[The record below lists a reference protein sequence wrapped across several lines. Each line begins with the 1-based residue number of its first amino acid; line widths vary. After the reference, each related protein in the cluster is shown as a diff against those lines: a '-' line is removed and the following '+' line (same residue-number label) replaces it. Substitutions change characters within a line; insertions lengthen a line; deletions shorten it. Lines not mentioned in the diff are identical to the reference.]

1 MAWDRIPCEVRGH
14 MILQQFEKYHLFR
27 RLIIVFLLIL
37 YAYVTIESFNM
48 AYYCIDSKLSA
59 TDTVMIITALQALMT
74 TLLGY
79 VYKQYSN
86 SRDDQNG

>member
-1 MAWDRIPCEVRGH
+1 

-27 RLIIVFLLIL
+27 RLIIVYLLGL
-37 YAYVTIESFNM
+37 YAYVTIESFSM

>member
-1 MAWDRIPCEVRGH
+1 

-37 YAYVTIESFNM
+37 YAYVTIESFQV
-48 AYYCIDSKLSA
+48 AYYCVDKSMSA
-59 TDTVMIITALQALMT
+59 TDIVMIITALQALMT

-86 SRDDQNG
+86 SRDDKNG

>member
-1 MAWDRIPCEVRGH
+1 
-14 MILQQFEKYHLFR
+14 
-27 RLIIVFLLIL
+27 
-37 YAYVTIESFNM
+37 M